1 MLFVNRTLF
10 KNFSRLSCIVLYIFL
25 NIFSIKA
32 LSTFAKENNKKALE
46 GNFIKSEINS
56 NTPLEQPSF
65 EYIIGPGDILYI
77 EIQGIDALSGNVAI
91 EPDGRIFFPEIGSLY
106 VEGMTINEFTEFFT
120 NEISNVILNPS
131 VYIRPEAYRP
141 LKVFIYGEVARSG
154 YYTLNG
160 YQASKEDLIVP
171 LREIFKESTPS
182 EFAKDFQNGGRAN
195 KRGDNIGLLFPT
207 VYDAIKVAGGINE
220 YSDISK
226 IEVIRKVSK
235 GQGGGKVK
243 ATINLLDLII
253 EGDESQNIRLFDG
266 DIVKVSRSE
275 KIIEDQIRKVAKTTL
290 SPKNMMVYI
299 SGRVKAPG
307 SLVMPTGYSLNQAIL
322 IAGGAKIL
330 KGEVELLRFT
340 KDGPINK
347 TKFKYDPSTKALGK
361 NNPILRDGDIIRIRE
376 TGLTASFEVI
386 NETTQPFVGIFSLLN
401 LIKTL
406 N

>member
-1 MLFVNRTLF
+1 MLFVNRTFL
-10 KNFSRLSCIVLYIFL
+10 KTYSRISYITLYIFVNFL
-25 NIFSIKA
+25 FPK
-32 LSTFAKENNKKALE
+32 LSPTFANEYDKNILDRNLITKESTSNSQ
-46 GNFIKSEINS
+46 IKES
-56 NTPLEQPSF
+56 SF
-65 EYIIGPGDILYI
+65 EYIIGPGDVLYI
-77 EIQGIDALSGNVAI
+77 EIEGIDALTGNVAI

-106 VEGMTINEFTEFFT
+106 VEGMTINEFKDFFT
-120 NEISNVILNPS
+120 NKISNVVINPS
-131 VYIRPEAYRP
+131 VYVRPEAYRP
-141 LKVFIYGEVARSG
+141 LKVFIFGEVARSG

-160 YQASKEDLIVP
+160 YQATKEDLIVP
-171 LREIFKESTPS
+171 LREIFQESTPS
-182 EFAKDFQNGGRAN
+182 EFGKSFQSSGAN

-243 ATINLLDLII
+243 ATVNLLDLII

-266 DIVKVSRSE
+266 DIVKVSRSD

-299 SGRVKAPG
+299 SGRIRKPG
-307 SLVMPTGYSLNQAIL
+307 PLVIPTGYSLNQAML
-322 IAGGAKIL
+322 IAGGPRIL
-330 KGEVELLRFT
+330 KGQVELLRFT

-347 TKFKYDPSTKALGK
+347 SKFRYDPSTKALGK
-361 NNPILRDGDIIRIRE
+361 NNPILRDGDIIRVKE

-401 LIKTL
+401 LIK
-406 N
+406 NFN